1 MITDL
6 VQGSFYDVFKTDGIL
21 LVQNIEY
28 SGREEDEKFIFMVTV
43 LEQNGGDFKIEFPLG
58 KNDGYNFVLK
68 NVQR

>member
-6 VQGSFYDVFKTDGIL
+6 VQGSFYDVFKTDGSL

-43 LEQNGGDFKIEFPLG
+43 LEQNGENFKVEFPLS

-68 NVQR
+68 NVQQ